1 MQKMLTFYQVLT
13 FTRVLSHTLAHI
25 QTRTHTYILTST
37 HTQHT
42 SVRPAPPAH
51 NQNTHHTQ
59 FPHLAVISHDN
70 QQGMLV
76 GAPRVGLSIQ
86 PPCMSAHVCC
96 ILSSCA
102 DVFLRGWALR
112 VGLSIQPPC
121 MSTCVYTCTLYY
133 AAVLT
138 SYVYNNGNA

>member
-1 MQKMLTFYQVLT
+1 MNAHVCCI
-13 FTRVLSHTLAHI
+13 LSSCADVFLRGWA
-25 QTRTHTYILTST
+25 L
-37 HTQHT
+37 
-42 SVRPAPPAH
+42 
-51 NQNTHHTQ
+51 
-59 FPHLAVISHDN
+59 
-70 QQGMLV
+70 
-76 GAPRVGLSIQ
+76 RVGLSIQ

-102 DVFLRGWALR
+102 DVFLSGGALR